1 MEKKTVKKTTTKT
14 EPKKH
19 APRIVTKDTNSSG
32 GIKNTVVDPLSVIE
46 SAPPVIDKSV
56 FDDEPVP
63 LDPVPV
69 KSVTIDGS
77 MLSKDRMAKSR
88 SVIKTKRKKILA
100 SDLSLAERFDPDPE
114 KGLSKEQLEKRQA
127 DGFVNIAPKKN
138 GKTYKSI
145 FFSNIFTFFNLLTFI
160 VAAALIAVRSYENLF
175 FLAIITLNIAIG
187 IFLEIRAKRKID
199 KLSLMSAP
207 SALVVRDGEKQA
219 VPVGEVVLDDII
231 YLEPGKQICSDAVVV
246 KGECEVNE
254 AMLTGESVP
263 MKKTAGSELFA
274 GSFVSSGNCYA
285 RVDKVGDAN
294 YIQTLTSYAKR
305 YRKPKSEL
313 QSAIRL
319 IIRVIS
325 VFIIPI
331 TALTLYRM
339 LTIYNGNWEES
350 IRYTAGMVIGML
362 PTGMFLLTSVA
373 LSMSVIRLYNKK
385 TLVQDLYCIEMLARV
400 DVLCLDKT
408 GTITDGSMQ
417 VNNIIEI
424 KGGPS
429 DTSIGDAIGSL
440 LTATG
445 DNNQTALALA
455 NKFGYSQA
463 LKPLKV
469 IPFSSRRKLSAVTFE
484 GAGTYMLG
492 APEFV
497 LRDMGVRIEKIINE
511 NAANGY
517 RVLVLAHSPAEIQ
530 GEKLPAVRR
539 PVCLIVIEDHIRE
552 DAVRTIKWFKD
563 NDVAVKVISGDNPV
577 TVSEVA
583 RRVGVENADLYISLE
598 GLSNQE
604 VIEAANKYTVFGR
617 VTPEQK
623 SLLVKSIKANGHTVA
638 MTGDG
643 VNDIMAMREA
653 DCSVAM
659 ASGAEAATSV
669 SHLVLLDN
677 NFTSMPSVVQEG
689 RRVINNIQKSS
700 SLFLMK
706 TFLSIALS
714 IIYLILS
721 FTSGETYP
729 FEPKNLMLMEFF
741 IIAVPSFFLA
751 MQSNKNRIHGRF
763 IANVISRCLPGG
775 IALVLTV
782 MSMFVFGRL
791 VPEVMASVEGVNT
804 IVTLTKAQITGMMVV
819 GVTFTG
825 WMALCKMCEP
835 FDAYRIVVAICSL
848 VLIVTAL
855 IVIPGVFGV
864 EALPLTCILFI
875 LTVVFTSYFV
885 ITILMKILG
894 KASVFSMT
902 DEVKHEPEIELPK
915 QEIKEAAIEVTVDKT
930 ATETAAG
937 RKRS

>member
-1 MEKKTVKKTTTKT
+1 MEKKTTKKTTTSSA
-14 EPKKH
+14 PKKR
-19 APRIVTKDTNSSG
+19 APRLVTKDTNESG
-32 GIKNTVVDPLSVIE
+32 KIKNTVVDPLSVIE

-56 FDDEPVP
+56 FDDETEP
-63 LDPVPV
+63 LALDTAPV

-77 MLSKDRMAKSR
+77 MLSRDRLTKNR
-88 SVIKTKRKKILA
+88 STTLKTKRKKILA
-100 SDLSLAERFDPDPE
+100 SDISLATRFSPDPE
-114 KGLSKEQLEKRQA
+114 RGLDKEQLARREA

-138 GKTYKSI
+138 SKTYKSI

-160 VAAALIAVRSYENLF
+160 VAAALIAVKSYGNLF
-175 FLAIITLNIAIG
+175 FLAIITCNIVIG

-207 SALVVRDGEKQA
+207 TAMVVRGGEKQA
-219 VPVGEVVLDDII
+219 IPVGEVVLDDII
-231 YLEPGKQICSDAVVV
+231 YLETGKQICSDSIVV

-263 MKKTAGSELFA
+263 MKKTAGSELYA
-274 GSFVSSGNCYA
+274 GSFVTSGNCYA
-285 RVDKVGDAN
+285 RVDKVGGAN
-294 YIQTLTSYAKR
+294 YVQTLTSYAKR
-305 YRKPKSEL
+305 YKKPKSEI
-313 QSAIRL
+313 QNSIRM
-319 IIRVIS
+319 IIRIIS

-331 TALTLYRM
+331 TALWLYRM
-339 LTIYNGNWEES
+339 FAIFGGDWEKM
-350 IRYTAGMVIGML
+350 INYTAGMVIGML

-373 LSMSVIRLYNKK
+373 LAMSVLRLSKQK

-429 DTSIGDAIGSL
+429 DVPISEAIGSL

-455 NKFGYSQA
+455 NRFGYSQA
-463 LKPLKV
+463 LKPMKV

-497 LRDMGVRIEKIINE
+497 LRDMGVRIEKIIAE

-530 GEKLPAVRR
+530 GDRLPAVRR

-563 NDVAVKVISGDNPV
+563 NDVAVKVISGDNPI

-583 RRVGVENADLYISLE
+583 KRVGVDNAELYISLE

-604 VIEAANKYTVFGR
+604 VVEAANKYTVFGR

-623 SLLVKSIKANGHTVA
+623 SLLVKSIKAVGHTVA

-659 ASGAEAATSV
+659 ASGAEAATNV

-706 TFLSIALS
+706 TFMSIALS
-714 IIYLILS
+714 LIYLILS
-721 FTSGETYP
+721 FTSGEGYP
-729 FEPKNLMLMEFF
+729 FEPKNLMLIEIFV
-741 IIAVPSFFLA
+741 IAVPSFFLA
-751 MQSNKNRIHGRF
+751 MQSNKKRIQGKF

-782 MSMFVFGRL
+782 MSVYVFSCF
-791 VPEVMASVEGVNT
+791 VPEVLAAGA
-804 IVTLTKAQITGMMVV
+804 VTALTPELVTSMMVIA
-819 GVTFTG
+819 VTFTG

-835 FDAYRIVVAICSL
+835 FDGYRIVVAIVSGA
-848 VLIVTAL
+848 LIVTAL
-855 IVIPGVFGV
+855 IVLPSLFGV
-864 EALPLTCILFI
+864 GELPLMCVLFV
-875 LTVVFTSYFV
+875 LTVVLASYFV
-885 ITILMKILG
+885 VSILMKILG
-894 KASVFSMT
+894 KINTFSMT
-902 DEVKHEPEIELPK
+902 DEVDHEPEIALP
-915 QEIKEAAIEVTVDKT
+915 EKT
-930 ATETAAG
+930 AVPVQVDEQ
-937 RKRS
+937 